1 LEEEL
6 LTSEQ
11 VMDVFK
17 ISRRTLQKWIS
28 EDRIPRPA
36 VIGGLNRWKKSKVL
50 EFISGMDGG
59 AKD

>member
-1 LEEEL
+1 
-6 LTSEQ
+6 
-11 VMDVFK
+11 MDVFK